1 MKQTFKIFLCS
12 ILAIGG
18 MVSCSKDELDSESIF
33 SIKPEVIDKT
43 RYSAPLDSFCKKN
56 FLETYNVNFK
66 YKMDDMA
73 SDVNKNL
80 TPASYE
86 NCEKMAVLVKY
97 LWYDVYH
104 YNVGKNDSAG
114 YEFLKKNSPRIIHLI
129 GSRNMNPV
137 QGTEILGTAEGGIKT
152 TLYRANELDITDLDY
167 CNTYYFHVMHHEFG
181 HQLCSRFVVPRDYRT
196 ISSGFYDALGW
207 QNTCDSVA
215 LGDGFITQ
223 YSRNNYEDD
232 FVEMLSTY
240 ATSTPAFWEDR
251 LERAKFQWEEV
262 TFDKDTHGWKEFD
275 RMQSKI
281 IREGGNRDSVGYLKE
296 QTSNNKTI
304 VRKVIKRTVS
314 ENKNDYTYAI
324 PDAEGNI
331 QYVLKE
337 AGTTGT
343 DKLNKKLDLL
353 KVWLKDNYEIE
364 LDTIRQAV
372 LERSYETNPDGSLIL
387 DEKGKPINRIV
398 QPYKGSATLL
408 DYLLENMRNYKTID
422 EFDFLKK

>member
-1 MKQTFKIFLCS
+1 MIMKQTFKIFLCS

-129 GSRNMNPV
+129 G
-137 QGTEILGTAEGGIKT
+137 
-152 TLYRANELDITDLDY
+152 
-167 CNTYYFHVMHHEFG
+167 
-181 HQLCSRFVVPRDYRT
+181 
-196 ISSGFYDALGW
+196 
-207 QNTCDSVA
+207 
-215 LGDGFITQ
+215 
-223 YSRNNYEDD
+223 SRNNYEDD

-422 EFDFLKK
+422 EFDFLKE